1 MKLRE
6 RLSAP
11 SYAIY
16 GVIGLS
22 VGTSVGAAIGA
33 ALDNIGV
40 GVVVGLCAGIAI
52 GSITGYLDRE
62 KKMPSAR
69 TGRNKRRNGT

>member
-1 MKLRE
+1 MKLPE
-6 RLSAP
+6 RLSGR

-22 VGTSVGAAIGA
+22 VGISIGAAIGA

-40 GVVVGLCAGIAI
+40 GVAVGLGAGVAI
-52 GSITGYLDRE
+52 GSITGHLDRE
-62 KKMPSAR
+62 KNFPSER
-69 TGRNKRRNGT
+69 VGRSRKGKGM